1 MADIEEKRENGTSL
15 MFIGLAVWVAAL
27 LVLFFLPSGVKA
39 GREAAF
45 VGIIAALGAA
55 GVVLLTSGYV
65 KRAKAGPAE

>member
-27 LVLFFLPSGVKA
+27 LVLFFLPSGVKV

-45 VGIIAALGAA
+45 VGVIAALGVA
-55 GVVLLTSGYV
+55 GAILITSGYA
-65 KRAKAGPAE
+65 KRAKAGPEE